1 MDVYPCLTYRD
12 VRAALNWLADAFGV
26 KPLVPD
32 TEVDEAIENAAVAHR
47 DGVVLIA
54 AERPAQLHGSHTG
67 QGWVYLA
74 VDDIDGHHRR
84 TKAAGVE
91 VLNDPHAGPGG
102 MRGYSA
108 RDLEGNLRTFG
119 TARPTP

>member
-1 MDVYPCLTYRD
+1 M
-12 VRAALNWLADAFGV
+12 
-26 KPLVPD
+26 PD
-32 TEVDEAIENAAVAHR
+32 SEANEAVENAAVAYR
-47 DGVVLIA
+47 DGMVLIA
-54 AERPAQLHGSHTG
+54 AERPEQLHGSHTS

-108 RDLEGNLRTFG
+108 RDLEGNIWTFG

>member
-12 VRAALNWLADAFGV
+12 VAAALKWLADAFGV

-32 TEVDEAIENAAVAHR
+32 SEANEAVENAAVAHR
-47 DGVVLIA
+47 AGIVLIA
-54 AERPAQLHGSHTG
+54 AERPEQLHDSHTG

-108 RDLEGNLRTFG
+108 RDLEGNIWTFG
-119 TARPTP
+119 TARPTL

>member
-12 VRAALNWLADAFGV
+12 VAAALNWLADAFDV

-32 TEVDEAIENAAVAHR
+32 SEANEAVENAAVAYR
-47 DGVVLIA
+47 DGMVLIA
-54 AERPAQLHGSHTG
+54 AERPEQLHASHTS

-108 RDLEGNLRTFG
+108 RDLEGNIWTFG

>member
-12 VRAALNWLADAFGV
+12 VGAALKWLADAFGV

-32 TEVDEAIENAAVAHR
+32 SEANEAVENDAVVHR
-47 DGVVLIA
+47 DGMVLIA
-54 AERPAQLHGSHTG
+54 AERPEQLHGSHTG

-108 RDLEGNLRTFG
+108 RDLEGNIWTFG
-119 TARPTP
+119 TAKPTP